1 MKRRIVIGIVLAAW
15 MGFGGVEAGGSP
27 GSGGVFRV
35 AGVPEAIDPAI
46 TLDAFDALSTTCATL
61 MRYPDRAPPEGTR
74 TVPDAAVGS
83 PTVSRD
89 GRTYPFRIRRGI
101 RFATGEPVTARSF
114 AHAIER
120 VLAPVARSPWTQYVQ
135 DIVGAEAV
143 MKGKATSP
151 SGVSA
156 RG

>member
-1 MKRRIVIGIVLAAW
+1 MKPRIGIAIVLVAW
-15 MGFGGVEAGGSP
+15 NGFGGLEAGGSA

-74 TVPDAAVGS
+74 IVPDAAAGY

-89 GRTYPFRIRRGI
+89 GRTYPFPVRRRL
-101 RFATGEPVTARSF
+101 RFLPGEPVTARSF

-135 DIVGAEAV
+135 DIVGA
-143 MKGKATSP
+143 
-151 SGVSA
+151 
-156 RG
+156 